1 LAISEFAFTL
11 HASGLQI
18 LSNQSRSAAG
28 SNRVEEKMEQEGKE
42 NSGSSCGKG
51 IEERGMLTEPS
62 SGVRIKCW
70 QCVYILHFFEILLCK
85 LCPLG
90 LRS

>member
-1 LAISEFAFTL
+1 MAISEFASTL

-42 NSGSSCGKG
+42 NSGSSCGEG
-51 IEERGMLTEPS
+51 IEERGDADRAQQWRPDQMLA
-62 SGVRIKCW
+62 VC
-70 QCVYILHFFEILLCK
+70 LHPALF
-85 LCPLG
+85 
-90 LRS
+90 

>member
-51 IEERGMLTEPS
+51 I
-62 SGVRIKCW
+62 
-70 QCVYILHFFEILLCK
+70 
-85 LCPLG
+85 
-90 LRS
+90 